1 MLFVVPF
8 RFGRASNYNSAK
20 TATIE
25 QLTILSRDLHKTL
38 SHVHK
43 HVTNKPVILN
53 ISKKTLRRLIPGNS
67 ELPKP

>member
-25 QLTILSRDLHKTL
+25 QLTILSRDLHKNTFTRAYTC
-38 SHVHK
+38 HK
-43 HVTNKPVILN
+43 QTCY
-53 ISKKTLRRLIPGNS
+53 T
-67 ELPKP
+67 